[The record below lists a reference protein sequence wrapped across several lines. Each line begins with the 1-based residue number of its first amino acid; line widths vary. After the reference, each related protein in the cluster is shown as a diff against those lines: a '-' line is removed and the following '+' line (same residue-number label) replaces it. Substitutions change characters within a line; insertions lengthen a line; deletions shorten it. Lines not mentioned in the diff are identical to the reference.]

1 MLGALVTFLV
11 LFGLIKVFERD
22 RDDLDN
28 FNIAMVAIVP
38 VLSVVVI
45 QVVLGLLFPEP
56 NLMLILPP
64 VVLVGL
70 TFILL
75 WKNLEIPKGRSA
87 AYTVA
92 VLIVNEVLAFFLT
105 AGQS

>member
-1 MLGALVTFLV
+1 MIGALITFLV
-11 LFGLIKVFERD
+11 LFALIKVFERD

-38 VLSVVVI
+38 ILVVVI
-45 QVVLGLLFPEP
+45 IRVVLGLLFPEP
-56 NLMLILPP
+56 TLMLILPP
-64 VVLVGL
+64 VVLIGL

-92 VLIVNEVLAFFLT
+92 VLIVNEVLAYFF
-105 AGQS
+105 AAS